1 MACIHKVT
9 ISARQGVSLC
19 VVIFF
24 FTTSM
29 QSLVP
34 LITICTSPRTI
45 HHGREKN
52 NRNLLRGI
60 VERILAVRENLVIC
74 AHLWMLRPDGRS
86 VWNIAAIKVIFS
98 SKGNSFNG
106 NEFSRFCVYYFS
118 PNGVDKDSFLT
129 PFSKENNWCLSR
141 AVIVKNNYFSSNQV
155 VSFFFSAFF

>member
-1 MACIHKVT
+1 MPIFQAIKRSRSAMTLSIKKNTNTWFSVACIHKVT
-9 ISARQGVSLC
+9 ISARQGVSLR

-74 AHLWMLRPDGRS
+74 AHL
-86 VWNIAAIKVIFS
+86 
-98 SKGNSFNG
+98 
-106 NEFSRFCVYYFS
+106 
-118 PNGVDKDSFLT
+118 
-129 PFSKENNWCLSR
+129 
-141 AVIVKNNYFSSNQV
+141 
-155 VSFFFSAFF
+155 